1 VAGERIVLHMNS
13 TPTHRVNF
21 PSLRA
26 GSRSF
31 AFLVGSASLPLL
43 LLVCGAAEASRQFRP
58 GAVWTDQNGA
68 AINAHGGGMLVR
80 DGTYYWYGENK
91 EGRTWLPKVNK
102 KWDGYRADITG
113 IRCYASRDLHAWKDA
128 GLVLRPVP
136 DDPAHDLHPSKAA
149 ERPKVAFNA
158 QTGKFVMWLHI
169 DTLDYQAAR
178 AGVAVA
184 DSPAGPF
191 HYLGSVKPEGADS
204 RDQTL
209 FVDDD
214 GKAYRIYSSQGN
226 KTTYISLLTDDYLQ
240 HTGKYVKAF
249 VGRKMEA
256 QVVFK
261 RGGAVLVH
269 RVGLHRLGPQRGA
282 IGGGGFDLGT
292 LERAGESVCGPEPA
306 HDLPGAERL
315 RVSRGGQ
322 TRRLHLHGRPME
334 QDESAGFALRVAPC
348 PIRGRWPAARMV
360 ERLGPFGLR
369 WPGSSLRLSACR
381 VADPQLRTELRRD
394 PRAV

>member
-1 VAGERIVLHMNS
+1 MAGERIVLHMNS

-26 GSRSF
+26 RSRSF

-58 GAVWTDQNGA
+58 GAVWTDQDGA

-91 EGRTWLPKVNK
+91 EGRTWLPKVNT

-136 DDPAHDLHPSKAA
+136 DDPAHDLHPSKVA

-158 QTGKFVMWLHI
+158 QTRKFVMWLHI

-191 HYLGSVKPEGADS
+191 HYLGSAKPEGADS

-214 GKAYRIYSSQGN
+214 GKAYRIYSSEGN

-240 HTGKYVKAF
+240 HAGTYVKAF

-261 RGGAVLVH
+261 RGGRYWFIAS
-269 RVGLHRLGPQRGA
+269 GCTGWDPN
-282 IGGGGFDLGT
+282 
-292 LERAGESVCGPEPA
+292 
-306 HDLPGAERL
+306 
-315 RVSRGGQ
+315 
-322 TRRLHLHGRPME
+322 
-334 QDESAGFALRVAPC
+334 
-348 PIRGRWPAARMV
+348 AARSAV
-360 ERLGPFGLR
+360 ADSIWGPWRELGNPCVGPNRRTTFRAQSAFVFPVAGKPDAFIFMADRWNKMNLPDSRYVWLPVRFEGAGLR
-369 WPGSSLRLSACR
+369 LEWSNAWDLSVFDA
-381 VADPQLRTELRRD
+381 
-394 PRAV
+394 RAAASASAPAE